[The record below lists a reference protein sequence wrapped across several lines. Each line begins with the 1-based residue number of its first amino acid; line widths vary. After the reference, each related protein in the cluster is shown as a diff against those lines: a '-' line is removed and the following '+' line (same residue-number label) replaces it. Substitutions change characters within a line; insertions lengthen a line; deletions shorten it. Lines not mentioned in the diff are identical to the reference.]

1 MEIIK
6 DPKQN
11 LAKVWIAAHWDKK
24 LTKSVIM
31 NHSIKESVSTLIAPE
46 NTLALRVAGS
56 LLFGI
61 VKLLLKK
68 VVFLIAEAEDL
79 SNKVTLS
86 FNSNESKSKPNG
98 TTARSNTIT
107 LSSRKART
115 SLQSFDGMLS
125 AASILNTTQPSIE
138 VPRNIASNDKITM
151 REFDL
156 TPLSG
161 QFSAEKFRNIQIDM
175 SNNFLED
182 VAETLHESQ
191 IVLDIHP
198 EIPLAPIIF
207 QDDGM
212 DLELPLEPI
221 IEVNSPKQPNQY
233 DIQIPLEEPT
243 PARVK
248 YSRPKNKK
256 RVQNLKRKWRE
267 DEETE
272 LKDYEEYVK
281 DTSDIVT
288 IHHYKYYRDEEI
300 PIEFDKIFYEPIFK
314 GMNSQIED
322 FYHAPNKLESV
333 RWFHETDDS
342 SQKMI
347 EYQGFQGNLENDYE
361 INPVPEDNIPD
372 PPEYHENDMQL
383 EHFQQPQ
390 EENQFEDSQI
400 ELNSRTAKMLGLVK
414 TRLRSAKSI
423 SYGKLCA
430 GQDRQSIACGFY
442 ELLNLARKGLVN
454 LNQRKEHGDLTIRG
468 TESLSSYNL

>member
-86 FNSNESKSKPNG
+86 FNSNESKSKPNA

-288 IHHYKYYRDEEI
+288 IHHYKYYRD
-300 PIEFDKIFYEPIFK
+300 
-314 GMNSQIED
+314 
-322 FYHAPNKLESV
+322 
-333 RWFHETDDS
+333 TDR
-342 SQKMI
+342 I
-347 EYQGFQGNLENDYE
+347 
-361 INPVPEDNIPD
+361 
-372 PPEYHENDMQL
+372 
-383 EHFQQPQ
+383 
-390 EENQFEDSQI
+390 
-400 ELNSRTAKMLGLVK
+400 
-414 TRLRSAKSI
+414 
-423 SYGKLCA
+423 
-430 GQDRQSIACGFY
+430 
-442 ELLNLARKGLVN
+442 
-454 LNQRKEHGDLTIRG
+454 
-468 TESLSSYNL
+468 

>member
-1 MEIIK
+1 MDIIK

-11 LAKVWIAAHWDKK
+11 LAKVWIAAHWEKK
-24 LTKSVIM
+24 LTKNVVM
-31 NHSIKESVSTLIAPE
+31 NHSIKESVNTLIAPE
-46 NTLALRVAGS
+46 NALALRLAGS

-68 VVFLIAEAEDL
+68 VVYLIAEAEDL
-79 SNKVTLS
+79 SNQVTLS
-86 FNSNESKSKPNG
+86 FNSDEPKPRPNA
-98 TTARSNTIT
+98 TTVRSNTIT
-107 LSSRKART
+107 LSHRKART
-115 SLQSFDGMLS
+115 SLQSFDGILS
-125 AASILNTTQPSIE
+125 AASILNTTQQSIE
-138 VPRNIASNDKITM
+138 VPRNIASHDKITM

-198 EIPLAPIIF
+198 EIPLTPILF
-207 QDDGM
+207 QDDRM
-212 DLELPLEPI
+212 DLEMPLEPI
-221 IEVNSPKQPNQY
+221 IEVNSPNQPNQY

-248 YSRPKNKK
+248 YSLPKNKK
-256 RVQNLKRKWRE
+256 RVKNLKRKWRE

-272 LKDYEEYVK
+272 IKDYEEYEK
-281 DTSDIVT
+281 DTSDIVIT
-288 IHHYKYYRDEEI
+288 HHYKYYREEEI
-300 PIEFDKIFYEPIFK
+300 PIDFDKIFYEPIFK

-333 RWFHETDDS
+333 RWMQEIENA

-347 EYQGFQGNLENDYE
+347 EYQGFEGNVENDYE
-361 INPVPEDNIPD
+361 VNPVPEDNIPD
-372 PPEYHENDMQL
+372 PPQYDENDMQL
-383 EHFQQPQ
+383 EPIQEPQ
-390 EENQFEDSQI
+390 EDNQIEDSQI

-414 TRLRSAKSI
+414 SRLRSARSV
-423 SYGKLCA
+423 SYVKLCA

-454 LNQRKEHGDLTIRG
+454 LSQRKEHGDLTIRG